1 MKGTP
6 IMWTTFMLNKES
18 PPERRGIWKV
28 GRIGSI
34 RPVLRMEDLAGS
46 PSHKARASSF
56 APFQNAPASVLRAA
70 LKKTGNIRAF
80 TLFELMIVLSI
91 IVILATMGL
100 IGYQAAVPPGA
111 VNAARNELHGLLRF
125 AREQAIVRGS
135 GAMLIMN
142 YDNTDRAKFLR
153 YAGVVVEEEY
163 QSGNWLAA
171 HSGIYLP
178 EGVYF
183 VPQTVDAL
191 TDGFGFDALWPA
203 DLEAKSVY
211 NCTNAGSGLAIGG
224 VQYPVSQSVV
234 FDSSDP
240 DEVNWIGFQF
250 GPDGRIEKADFSA
263 CSVGTGYQ
271 NKQLVLG
278 LAEYDA
284 VDVLQ
289 FERSEAAVG
298 IVVRL
303 NGVSYAFDDLSEIVS
318 AP

>member
-1 MKGTP
+1 MVSNGRPEIGRCQIQENSHRRIAFLDGLRK
-6 IMWTTFMLNKES
+6 NKS
-18 PPERRGIWKV
+18 NRG
-28 GRIGSI
+28 
-34 RPVLRMEDLAGS
+34 
-46 PSHKARASSF
+46 
-56 APFQNAPASVLRAA
+56 
-70 LKKTGNIRAF
+70 F
-80 TLFELMIVLSI
+80 TLLELVIVLSI

-100 IGYQAAVPPGA
+100 VGYQASVPPGA

-135 GAMLIMN
+135 SSMLIIN
-142 YDNTDRAKFLR
+142 YDNSDRAKFLR

-163 QSGNWLAA
+163 ESGNWIAA

-191 TDGFGFDALWPA
+191 TDGFALDGLWPA
-203 DLEAKSVY
+203 DTEAKSIY
-211 NCTNAGSGLAIGG
+211 NCTNSGSGLAIGG
-224 VQYPVSQSVV
+224 VLYPVSQSIV
-234 FDSSDP
+234 FDSGDP
-240 DEVNWIGFQF
+240 DEVDWIGFQF
-250 GPDGRIEKADFSA
+250 GPDGRIDKADFGA
-263 CSVGTGYQ
+263 CASVAGNQ

-284 VDVLQ
+284 AEILQ

-303 NGVSYAFDDLSEIVS
+303 NGVSYAFEDLSEII
-318 AP
+318 P

>member
-1 MKGTP
+1 
-6 IMWTTFMLNKES
+6 MLSKDSLNAQLS
-18 PPERRGIWKV
+18 IWKV
-28 GRIGSI
+28 GRTGS
-34 RPVLRMEDLAGS
+34 VLRVPRMEDRADKS
-46 PSHKARASSF
+46 RRSQPKADTPCQANRSF
-56 APFQNAPASVLRAA
+56 FFLPFLRTP
-70 LKKTGNIRAF
+70 KSKRGF
-80 TLFELMIVLSI
+80 TLFELVVVLSI

-135 GAMLIMN
+135 NTMLIIN

-153 YAGVVVEEEY
+153 YAGVVVQEEY
-163 QSGNWLAA
+163 ESEYWIAA

-183 VPQTVDAL
+183 VPQTLDAP
-191 TDGFGFDALWPA
+191 TDGFTLDALWPA
-203 DLEAKSVY
+203 AKEAKSVY
-211 NCTNAGSGLAIGG
+211 NCTNSRSGLAIGG
-224 VQYPVSQSVV
+224 VQYPVSQSIV
-234 FDSSDP
+234 FDSGDP
-240 DEVNWIGFQF
+240 AEVDWIGFQF
-250 GPDGRIEKADFSA
+250 GPDGRIDKADFGA
-263 CSVGTGYQ
+263 CASVAGNQ

-284 VDVLQ
+284 AEILQ

-303 NGVSYAFDDLSEIVS
+303 NGVSYAFEDLSEII
-318 AP
+318 P